1 MNELDLMFEEYK
13 QEVKKLNEEYQ
24 QKQQDLITKY
34 FKNEL

>member
-1 MNELDLMFEEYK
+1 MNNLDLMFEEYK